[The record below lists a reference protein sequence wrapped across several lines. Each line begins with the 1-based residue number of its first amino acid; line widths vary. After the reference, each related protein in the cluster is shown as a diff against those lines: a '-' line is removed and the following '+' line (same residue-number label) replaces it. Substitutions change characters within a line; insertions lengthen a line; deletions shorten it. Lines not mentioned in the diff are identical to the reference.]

1 MLSRRLLS
9 LAMVLWIAASQAAAA
24 TDIQLQKKLLEMRAQ
39 EQDIRSK
46 FGPVYSSRGHQ
57 SDEFKTLA
65 AQMAAID
72 SKNLAELERIVQ
84 QYGWP
89 GTDLVGADASNAA
102 FLILQHAPLARQ
114 NALLPLFR
122 RAVAAGNARAAD
134 LALLEDR
141 ILVGEGKKQ
150 LYGSQVTA
158 GPDGVPRLHP
168 IEDPDN
174 VDSRRS
180 AVGLPP
186 LKEYLEHLERQIGK
200 PIERQ

>member
-1 MLSRRLLS
+1 
-9 LAMVLWIAASQAAAA
+9 MVLWIAASQAAAA
-24 TDIQLQKKLLEMRAQ
+24 TDIQLQKKLLEMRAE
-39 EQDIRSK
+39 EQAARSK
-46 FGPVYSSRGHQ
+46 IGPVYSSRGQQ

-65 AQMAAID
+65 AEMAAID

-89 GTDLVGADASNAA
+89 GADLVGADASSAA

-114 NALLPLFR
+114 KALLPLFR
-122 RAVAAGNARAAD
+122 QAVSAGNARAAD

-158 GPDGVPRLHP
+158 GPDGAPRLHP
-168 IEDPDN
+168 IEDPEN

-180 AVGLPP
+180 EVGLPA

>member
-1 MLSRRLLS
+1 
-9 LAMVLWIAASQAAAA
+9 
-24 TDIQLQKKLLEMRAQ
+24 
-39 EQDIRSK
+39 
-46 FGPVYSSRGHQ
+46 
-57 SDEFKTLA
+57 
-65 AQMAAID
+65 MAAID

-84 QYGWP
+84 RYGWP
-89 GTDLVGADASNAA
+89 GADLVGADASNAA

-114 NALLPLFR
+114 KALLPLFR
-122 RAVAAGNARAAD
+122 RAVSAGNARAAD

-158 GPDGVPRLHP
+158 GPEGVPRLHP

>member
-1 MLSRRLLS
+1 MLSRCLLS
-9 LAMVLWIAASQAAAA
+9 LAIVLWIAASDAAAPVNVE
-24 TDIQLQKKLLEMRAQ
+24 LQKKLLEMRT
-39 EQDIRSK
+39 QDQDVRSK
-46 FGPVYSSRGHQ
+46 IGPVISSRGQQ
-57 SDEFKTLA
+57 SDEYRTLA
-65 AQMAAID
+65 AEMAAID
-72 SKNLAELERIVQ
+72 GKNIAELERIVQ

-89 GTDLVGADASNAA
+89 GTDVVGADASNAA

-114 NALLPLFR
+114 KALVPLLR
-122 RAVAAGNARAAD
+122 QAVSAGNARAAD

-141 ILVGEGKKQ
+141 ILVGDGKKQ

-186 LKEYLEHLERQIGK
+186 LQEYLEHLERQIGK

>member
-1 MLSRRLLS
+1 
-9 LAMVLWIAASQAAAA
+9 
-24 TDIQLQKKLLEMRAQ
+24 
-39 EQDIRSK
+39 
-46 FGPVYSSRGHQ
+46 
-57 SDEFKTLA
+57 
-65 AQMAAID
+65 
-72 SKNLAELERIVQ
+72 
-84 QYGWP
+84 
-89 GTDLVGADASNAA
+89 VGADASNAA

-114 NALLPLFR
+114 KALLPLFR
-122 RAVAAGNARAAD
+122 RAVSAGNARAAD

-158 GPDGVPRLHP
+158 GPEGVPRLHP

>member
-1 MLSRRLLS
+1 MLSRRLFS

-39 EQDIRSK
+39 EQDVRSK
-46 FGPVYSSRGHQ
+46 IGPVYSSRGQQ

-65 AQMAAID
+65 ADMAAID
-72 SKNLAELERIVQ
+72 AKNLAELESIIQ

-89 GTDLVGADASNAA
+89 GTELVGADASNAA
-102 FLILQHAPLARQ
+102 FLILQHAPLAQ
-114 NALLPLFR
+114 QKALLPLFR
-122 RAVAAGNARAAD
+122 RAVSAGNARAAD

-150 LYGSQVTA
+150 MYGSQVTA

-186 LKEYLEHLERQIGK
+186 LKEYLEHLERQIGNR
-200 PIERQ
+200 IERQ